1 MADSTN
7 PTTANKGERQPLLA
21 TSFSN
26 SHTIDSA
33 SNTYSAESES
43 THSGYDGDESVFS
56 DDSSEIDED
65 VLNGFAA
72 KFGASIGPLG
82 LDGAVTIAPPIRRF
96 SISQYPYIDSRRRGS
111 LALDPDQLP
120 SGRAR
125 SHSTVSALK
134 KPYAQW
140 IEEIRSVEGAES
152 SSDGEAVNGRK
163 SKYLGGVSDARFW
176 AVFASILLVYFV
188 RSCSPSVFRELTISR
203 WHALIALLWRLAIP
217 QSPRISMHPILPR
230 GSRLPFS

>member
-26 SHTIDSA
+26 SHTVDSA

-120 SGRAR
+120 NGLRKLE
-125 SHSTVSALK
+125 VSRVL
-134 KPYAQW
+134 
-140 IEEIRSVEGAES
+140 
-152 SSDGEAVNGRK
+152 
-163 SKYLGGVSDARFW
+163 
-176 AVFASILLVYFV
+176 
-188 RSCSPSVFRELTISR
+188 
-203 WHALIALLWRLAIP
+203 
-217 QSPRISMHPILPR
+217 
-230 GSRLPFS
+230 SRLPMVKL